1 MRMSVLMITTTVRGQ
16 AQIALLLAVSAAGVV
31 IFLNHFYETNNARYG
46 TTVIVTNTYV
56 TSPQNY
62 LFITFIFNRLF
73 DLKSFKP
80 SEKRVKNTNTNHA
93 TRHDEKFL

>member
-1 MRMSVLMITTTVRGQ
+1 MLGQ
-16 AQIALLLAVSAAGVV
+16 AQIALLLAVSAAGMV

-56 TSPQNY
+56 TNPQNY
-62 LFITFIFNRLF
+62 LFITFIISWLL

-80 SEKRVKNTNTNHA
+80 SEKKAKNISANHA
-93 TRHDEKFL
+93 ERLDERRV